1 VPFPKP
7 SLVSIL
13 TSTLLAGVPNPTPAQ
28 QAGAAAQANGFA
40 NLYVAALP
48 VIPVDYNGSQPEVV
62 ETSADLRRRFVR
74 RNAQVQHAGRSALR
88 PRGEH
93 WQQRADGHL
102 RRDLSRPRPRP
113 GALTRLC
120 DPGEPVRRQHGRPG
134 QLDGAREHPQVQRLP
149 AQGRTASYDWTADV
163 TTSLTAQRG
172 YRSGGA
178 TVNIARSQVSPY
190 DQEYT
195 WNYEAALRT
204 AWLDGS
210 LTVNANAFYTDWKDQ
225 QVLVNLG
232 LNLYD
237 YQVENAGKSHLY
249 GFEVEVA
256 QRVDAA
262 PQLVRL
268 AGPHPHQVRRLH
280 RPRRHDQHQPVG
292 RGIPLR
298 PALDPG
304 AGADY
309 RWSNGLVAHLDG
321 NYHSKSFSQADID
334 QSTDSLV
341 KSRVLL
347 NGRFGYEREHWGL
360 YVFGK
365 NLLDQTYSQYVRTDV
380 QVALLG
386 DPRVVGVSLE
396 TRW

>member
-1 VPFPKP
+1 VNQF
-7 SLVSIL
+7 V
-13 TSTLLAGVPNPTPAQ
+13 GNMV
-28 QAGAAAQANGFA
+28 AQASSTAPENTRKFNA
-40 NLYVAALP
+40 FLP
-48 VIPVDYNGSQPEVV
+48 KVG
-62 ETSADLRRRFVR
+62 LR
-74 RNAQVQHAGRSALR
+74 
-88 PRGEH
+88 
-93 WQQRADGHL
+93 
-102 RRDLSRPRPRP
+102 
-113 GALTRLC
+113 
-120 DPGEPVRRQHGRPG
+120 
-134 QLDGAREHPQVQRLP
+134 
-149 AQGRTASYDWTADV
+149 YDWTDDV
-163 TTSLTAQRG
+163 TTSVTAQRG

-232 LNLYD
+232 MNLYD

-256 QRVDAA
+256 QRVDAHLSWYASLGHTRTKFDDFTVQVGTTSTNLTGAEFPYA
-262 PQLVRL
+262 PHWTL
-268 AGPHPHQVRRLH
+268 A
-280 RPRRHDQHQPVG
+280 
-292 RGIPLR
+292 
-298 PALDPG
+298 